1 MSPHGSTKT
10 PRVQGL
16 TSAVGEAE
24 QPVQPGTME
33 RVEVPQPQVAAPIG
47 DEAHQPPGL
56 EPVEAT
62 SDEGVHSTRDDPSA
76 AAPSTPAPE
85 APATSAQQ
93 AEEGDVVSVTGPGT

>member
-1 MSPHGSTKT
+1 MNQA
-10 PRVQGL
+10 QGPM
-16 TSAVGEAE
+16 SAVGEAK
-24 QPVQPGTME
+24 QPTQPGTAE
-33 RVEVPQPQVAAPIG
+33 RVEVHQPQVAAPIG

-93 AEEGDVVSVTGPGT
+93 AEEGDIILITGLGTQL